1 MKRIEE
7 LLAKYWEAETS
18 LQEEQELKDL
28 LSEADGY
35 EDVKEFF
42 LGFSLLASQEPKGLT
57 IPIQTRKTS
66 SWNWVKW
73 AASLAIMGS
82 SFYLWEIN
90 EQKKAEREAY
100 EQVMQ
105 AFALI
110 QNNFAKGQTQMG
122 ALNGLRYLNTTQE
135 LFETNGNR

>member
-1 MKRIEE
+1 MKQIEV
-7 LLAKYWEAETS
+7 LLAKYSEAETS
-18 LQEEQELKDL
+18 LADEQELKDL

-42 LGFSLLASQEPKGLT
+42 VGLSQLTSHEPKALT
-57 IPIQTRKTS
+57 IPIQIRKKS

-82 SFYLWEIN
+82 SFYLWKVN

-100 EQVMQ
+100 DQVMQ

-122 ALNGLRYLNTTQE
+122 ALNGLRYLDTTQE

>member
-1 MKRIEE
+1 MKRIEV

-18 LQEEQELKDL
+18 LSEEQELKDL
-28 LSEADGY
+28 LSRS
-35 EDVKEFF
+35 EDYALEKEFF
-42 LGFSLLASQEPKGLT
+42 GEISQLASQEPKGLT
-57 IPIQTRKTS
+57 IPIQTRKKS
-66 SWNWVKW
+66 SWNLVKW
-73 AASLAIMGS
+73 AASLAIIGS
-82 SFYLWEIN
+82 SFYLWKIN

-100 EQVMQ
+100 EQVMH

-122 ALNGLRYLNTTQE
+122 ALNGLRYLNTTHE

>member
-1 MKRIEE
+1 MKRIEV

-18 LQEEQELKDL
+18 LADEQELKDL

-42 LGFSLLASQEPKGLT
+42 VGLSQLTSHEPKGLT
-57 IPIQTRKTS
+57 IPIQIRKKS

-82 SFYLWEIN
+82 SFYLWKVN

-100 EQVMQ
+100 DQVMQ

>member
-1 MKRIEE
+1 MKRIEV

-18 LQEEQELKDL
+18 LADEQELKDL

-42 LGFSLLASQEPKGLT
+42 VGLSQLTSHEPKGLT
-57 IPIQTRKTS
+57 IPIQIRKKS

-82 SFYLWEIN
+82 SFYLWKVN

-100 EQVMQ
+100 DQVMQ
-105 AFALI
+105 VFALI

-122 ALNGLRYLNTTQE
+122 ALNGLRYLDTTQE

>member
-18 LQEEQELKDL
+18 LAEEQELKDL
-28 LSEADGY
+28 LNEADGY

-42 LGFSLLASQEPKGLT
+42 GGLSRLASQEPKGLT
-57 IPIQTRKTS
+57 IPIQTRKKS
-66 SWNWVKW
+66 SWNWIKW

-82 SFYLWEIN
+82 SFYLWKVN

-100 EQVMQ
+100 DQVMQ

-122 ALNGLRYLNTTQE
+122 PLNGLRYLNTTQE
-135 LFETNGNR
+135 IFETNGNR

>member
-1 MKRIEE
+1 MKRIEA
-7 LLAKYWEAETS
+7 LLAKYWEAETN
-18 LQEEQELKDL
+18 LAEEQELKDL

-42 LGFSLLASQEPKGLT
+42 GGLSQLTSHEPKGLT
-57 IPIQTRKTS
+57 IPIQIRKKS

-82 SFYLWEIN
+82 SFYLWKVN

-100 EQVMQ
+100 DQVMQ